1 MNKLDLVNAVSE
13 ACNLSKKDADS
24 AVSAIVSEISKALE
38 NGEEVKLSGF
48 GTFLVKERKERVGTV
63 PGTNEKITI
72 PATKTVGF
80 KPSKTLKDSVK

>member
-13 ACNLSKKDADS
+13 ACSLSKKDAES
-24 AVSAIVSEISKALE
+24 AVNAVIAEVSKALE
-38 NGEEVKLSGF
+38 NGDDVKLSGF

-63 PGTNEKITI
+63 PGTNDKITI

-80 KPSKTLKDSVK
+80 KPSKNLKEAVK